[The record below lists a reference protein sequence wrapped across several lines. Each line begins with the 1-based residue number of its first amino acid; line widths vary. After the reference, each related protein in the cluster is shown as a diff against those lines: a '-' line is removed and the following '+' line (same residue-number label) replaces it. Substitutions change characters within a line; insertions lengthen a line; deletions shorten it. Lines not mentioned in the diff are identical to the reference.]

1 MILLNK
7 GDSGSYVFMLQLALA
22 RAGEAPGEMDGIFG
36 ERTLQATQSFQQ
48 KQNLVPDGIVGR
60 KTFAALRP
68 YLVGYTTY
76 QVQPGNTVFALAQ
89 RFGSSV
95 ALI

>member
-22 RAGEAPGEMDGIFG
+22 RAGEAPGKMDGIFG

-48 KQNLVPDGIVGR
+48 KQ
-60 KTFAALRP
+60 
-68 YLVGYTTY
+68 
-76 QVQPGNTVFALAQ
+76 
-89 RFGSSV
+89 S
-95 ALI
+95 